1 MKKIIYVISILLL
14 VNVSLAQNQEL
25 SSKNKKAKKLFDKA
39 FKSLN
44 NRDLESAVVSLESAL
59 LIDDNFVEAWVML
72 GDIYSISKNCK
83 KSVPAYKK
91 SLEIDKDFFPYVNYS
106 IAGELMKCGEFSKA
120 AKYYEISKM
129 VYHDNP
135 KQIEIIDSYI
145 EVCNF
150 RADLMSKPVKFN
162 PVNLGANIN
171 NEWDEYLPS
180 LTADEE
186 TFVFTVRRPRDRY
199 TACAVCKHEEDFY
212 ISHKDDFGNWLP
224 RNPLG
229 PPVNTNYNE
238 GAQSISPDGK
248 YLIFT
253 ACERPDNQGSC
264 DLYLSKLVGGKWTE
278 PKNIGPPVNTPHWES
293 QPAFAADGRTVYFAS
308 NRPRGAGGIDIWKTK
323 IDDDDRFSVPE
334 NIGPPINTP
343 GDEVSPFIHPDG
355 KTLYFASDGHLGMGG
370 MDLFVSRLMDNNQWS
385 EPQNLGY
392 PINTI
397 GEEANLIVNAR
408 GNIAYF
414 SSNKKGGFGGMDLY
428 WFELDES
435 IRPQSVTYLKGRVF
449 DQKDRRP
456 IEAVVELY
464 DLSTGELFS
473 SIKSDV
479 VNGEFL
485 VCIPTNNSY
494 ALNVNKTGYLFFS
507 ENFDLVGVHSE
518 TEPYHKDIPLKNI
531 SVGEIVVLKN
541 VFFDTDKFDLKAE
554 SILELN
560 KLVDLLKQNKSIK
573 IEIGGHTDNQGS
585 QAHNKT
591 LSQNRAKAVY
601 EYLISK
607 NIDKSRLTYQG
618 YGIENPIAT
627 NDTPEGRALNRRTE
641 FKIIEL

>member
-1 MKKIIYVISILLL
+1 
-14 VNVSLAQNQEL
+14 
-25 SSKNKKAKKLFDKA
+25 
-39 FKSLN
+39 
-44 NRDLESAVVSLESAL
+44 
-59 LIDDNFVEAWVML
+59 
-72 GDIYSISKNCK
+72 
-83 KSVPAYKK
+83 
-91 SLEIDKDFFPYVNYS
+91 
-106 IAGELMKCGEFSKA
+106 
-120 AKYYEISKM
+120 
-129 VYHDNP
+129 
-135 KQIEIIDSYI
+135 
-145 EVCNF
+145 
-150 RADLMSKPVKFN
+150 
-162 PVNLGANIN
+162 
-171 NEWDEYLPS
+171 
-180 LTADEE
+180 
-186 TFVFTVRRPRDRY
+186 
-199 TACAVCKHEEDFY
+199 
-212 ISHKDDFGNWLP
+212 
-224 RNPLG
+224 
-229 PPVNTNYNE
+229 
-238 GAQSISPDGK
+238 
-248 YLIFT
+248 
-253 ACERPDNQGSC
+253 
-264 DLYLSKLVGGKWTE
+264 VGGKWTE

-370 MDLFVSRLMDNNQWS
+370 KDIFVSRLMDNNQWS

-397 GEEANLIVNAR
+397 GDELNLIVNAK

-414 SSNKKGGFGGMDLY
+414 SSDKEGGFGGMDLY

-531 SVGEIVVLKN
+531 NVGEIVVLKN

-618 YGIENPIAT
+618 YGVEKPVAT
-627 NDTPEGRALNRRTE
+627 NDTPQGRTLNRRTE